1 MNYEKL
7 FRYDGKKGLL
17 LNDWKTKFGSD
28 FESKEKAVTE
38 VKDDIAI
45 LASLQ
50 DKLYAQSRHAV
61 LILFQAMDAAGKDS
75 TIKHVMSGINP
86 QGCQVYSFKTPTTEE
101 LAHDYLWRIHKCVPA
116 RGRIGIFNRSYYED
130 VLVTKVHPSLILNEA
145 LPGIQKESDIHKR
158 FWKERY
164 EDITHF
170 ENYLS
175 RNGTTIIKFFLHL
188 SKEEQ
193 NARFSERIDQQEK
206 NWKFSAND
214 MKERAFWD
222 QYQGVF
228 EDAIQNTSTKES
240 PWYIVPADAKW
251 FLHLAVSKIIIQ
263 RLDKL
268 NLAYPTVSKESLKV
282 LDAAKKELQAEK

>member
-1 MNYEKL
+1 M
-7 FRYDGKKGLL
+7 
-17 LNDWKTKFGSD
+17 
-28 FESKEKAVTE
+28 
-38 VKDDIAI
+38 KDDIAI

>member
-86 QGCQVYSFKTPTTEE
+86 QGCLK
-101 LAHDYLWRIHKCVPA
+101 
-116 RGRIGIFNRSYYED
+116 
-130 VLVTKVHPSLILNEA
+130 
-145 LPGIQKESDIHKR
+145 LPRRRK
-158 FWKERY
+158 W
-164 EDITHF
+164 
-170 ENYLS
+170 L
-175 RNGTTIIKFFLHL
+175 TTIYGVSISVCRQEGVSVFLIAL
-188 SKEEQ
+188 
-193 NARFSERIDQQEK
+193 I
-206 NWKFSAND
+206 
-214 MKERAFWD
+214 MKMFW
-222 QYQGVF
+222 
-228 EDAIQNTSTKES
+228 
-240 PWYIVPADAKW
+240 
-251 FLHLAVSKIIIQ
+251 
-263 RLDKL
+263 
-268 NLAYPTVSKESLKV
+268 
-282 LDAAKKELQAEK
+282 